1 MVFSPKVNGSSK
13 YFKILRFISLS
24 IGGARSVGDK
34 RDGAVGPVTLGVAL
48 APGPAHPGM
57 LSEDEQDLWWSWT
70 SLV

>member
-13 YFKILRFISLS
+13 YFKILRFISPL

-57 LSEDEQDLWWSWT
+57 LI
-70 SLV
+70 